1 MISIFKIFFML
12 VCKCGFDLLTD
23 VNEAFA
29 ANDACLLVLDCLL
42 FNQIKLLPVPE
53 PYIII

>member
-1 MISIFKIFFML
+1 ML
-12 VCKCGFDLLTD
+12 VCKCGIDLLTD
-23 VNEAFA
+23 VNKAFA
-29 ANDACLLVLDCLL
+29 TNDACLLVLDCLL